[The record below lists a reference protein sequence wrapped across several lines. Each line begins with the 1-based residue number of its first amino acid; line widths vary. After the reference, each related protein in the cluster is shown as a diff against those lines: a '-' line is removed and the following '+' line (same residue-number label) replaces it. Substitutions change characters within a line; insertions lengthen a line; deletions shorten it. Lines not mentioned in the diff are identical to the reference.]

1 MKRRLVFYPTLFKDI
16 VIPPTTKSKVG
27 TLTAFYSHGVGG
39 FDLRPFFVRDFR
51 KMIAEHQLD
60 LIYRQIRVGREKS
73 ICICASIAKGG
84 GNNSVTYIVELYN
97 KD

>member
-1 MKRRLVFYPTLFKDI
+1 MRNTYRLLFAWGRRFWFATFCVGNLRKDM
-16 VIPPTTKSKVG
+16 
-27 TLTAFYSHGVGG
+27 TA
-39 FDLRPFFVRDFR
+39 R
-51 KMIAEHQLD
+51 HQLE
-60 LIYRQIRVGREKS
+60 LIYRQIRGGKDKA

>member
-1 MKRRLVFYPTLFKDI
+1 MKKPIQLNINHEWVTSTRQQHR
-16 VIPPTTKSKVG
+16 
-27 TLTAFYSHGVGG
+27 FYSIFGG
-39 FDLRPFFVRDFR
+39 SLLSNPHRKSRRNTNFR
-51 KMIAEHQLD
+51 KDMTARHQLD
-60 LIYRQIRVGREKS
+60 LIYRQIRGGKDKA

>member
-1 MKRRLVFYPTLFKDI
+1 MT
-16 VIPPTTKSKVG
+16 
-27 TLTAFYSHGVGG
+27 
-39 FDLRPFFVRDFR
+39 
-51 KMIAEHQLD
+51 AEHQLE
-60 LIYRQIRVGREKS
+60 LIYRQIRGGKDKA